1 MNRMRNGALA
11 LALLAAGGCADEV
24 SQEGLLARV
33 DGYSLTVDDAV
44 DLLVDQ
50 EALAADAG
58 VVGSLAD
65 LWIDYILLAEAVA
78 EDSTFS
84 DLDLTPLIEQQM
96 GQVMVFQLRD
106 SVIQV
111 DTFVTDDEL
120 RTMYESDAPAV
131 EVRASHIMLQLPIQA
146 TPAQVDS
153 VRGALQAI
161 RQRAVSGEDFGTLA
175 RQFSQDPGSARS
187 GGDLG
192 YFRRGEM
199 VAPFETA
206 ALALEPGEVSD
217 VVETPMGLHLIRLED
232 RRVPGFDDISR
243 QYRQQVQARM
253 VQVAESTYVAALVE
267 RESPVISEGAFDVV
281 RDIAQ
286 NPGASLAG
294 RAERRALVEWD
305 RGELTVRD
313 VRETLQI
320 GSPQLRAQIAESP
333 DEEMDNFL
341 MSLARSELL
350 VRAAEDEGL
359 RPPGDSVGVLVEE
372 AKSQLRTAARVL
384 GLTPLD
390 QAPGERL
397 EVAVARAVEE
407 ALTDNL
413 SGATTV
419 VPLGIVSFQLRD
431 GRSTQVREEGIGEAI
446 VQVAQIRAARSL
458 SPVEQTIDSA
468 IGSAEPGR

>member
-1 MNRMRNGALA
+1 MKRMKIGVVALG
-11 LALLAAGGCADEV
+11 LIAAGACGDEV
-24 SQEGLLARV
+24 AEEGLLARV
-33 DGYSLTVDDAV
+33 DGYALTVDDAV

-50 EALAADAG
+50 EALAADAA

-65 LWIDYILLAEAVA
+65 LWIDYILLAEEVQ

-84 DLDLTPLIEQQM
+84 DLDLSPLIEQQL

-131 EVRASHIMLQLPIQA
+131 EVRARHIMFQLPIQA
-146 TPAQVDS
+146 SPAQVDS
-153 VRGALQAI
+153 VRARLDAVRDRALA
-161 RQRAVSGEDFGTLA
+161 GEDFGTLA
-175 RQFSQDPGSARS
+175 GQFSQDPGSARN

-206 ALALEPGEVSD
+206 ALALEPGQISE
-217 VVETPMGLHLIRLED
+217 VVETPMGLHIIRLED
-232 RRVPGFDDISR
+232 RRVPGFADIAR

-253 VQVAESTYVAALVE
+253 IQAAESTYVAALVDQAV
-267 RESPVISEGAFDVV
+267 PVIADGAYDVV
-281 RDIAQ
+281 RDIAE
-286 NPGASLAG
+286 NPGGSLAG
-294 RAERRALVEWD
+294 RAERRALVEWE

-313 VRETLQI
+313 VRETMQL
-320 GSPQLRAQIAESP
+320 GAPQLRLQIAESS
-333 DEEMDNFL
+333 DEDLETFL

-350 VRAAEDEGL
+350 VRAAEEEGL
-359 RPPGDSVGVLVEE
+359 RPAGDSVGVLVEE
-372 AKSQLRTAARVL
+372 AKTQLRTAARVL

-390 QAPGERL
+390 QAPGEAI
-397 EVAVARAVEE
+397 EIAVARAVEE
-407 ALTDNL
+407 ALIDNL

-431 GRSTQVREEGIGEAI
+431 GRSIQIREEGIGEAI
-446 VQVAQIRAARSL
+446 VEVARIRAARSL

-468 IGSAEPGR
+468 IGSADPGR

>member
-11 LALLAAGGCADEV
+11 FALLVAGGCADEV

-33 DGYSLTVDDAV
+33 DGYVLTVDDAV

-50 EALAADAG
+50 EALGADAG

-84 DLDLTPLIEQQM
+84 DLDLTPLVEQQM

-120 RTMYESDAPAV
+120 RTMYESEAPAV
-131 EVRASHIMLQLPIQA
+131 EVRASHIMLQLPVQA

-153 VRGALQAI
+153 VRGALQAV
-161 RQRAVSGEDFGTLA
+161 RERAVSGEDFGTLA
-175 RQFSQDPGSARS
+175 RQFSQDPGSARN

-192 YFRRGEM
+192 YFRRGDM

-206 ALALEPGEVSD
+206 ALALEPGQISD
-217 VVETPMGLHLIRLED
+217 VVTTPMGLHLIRLED
-232 RRVPGFDDISR
+232 RRVPGFDDIAR

-267 RESPVISEGAFDVV
+267 RESPVIAEGAFDIV

-294 RAERRALVEWD
+294 RAERRALVEWE

-320 GSPQLRAQIAESP
+320 GAPQLRAQIAESP
-333 DEEMDNFL
+333 DEEMDTFL

-372 AKSQLRTAARVL
+372 AKTQLRTAARVL

-458 SPVEQTIDSA
+458 SPAEQTIDSA
-468 IGSAEPGR
+468 IGSADPGR